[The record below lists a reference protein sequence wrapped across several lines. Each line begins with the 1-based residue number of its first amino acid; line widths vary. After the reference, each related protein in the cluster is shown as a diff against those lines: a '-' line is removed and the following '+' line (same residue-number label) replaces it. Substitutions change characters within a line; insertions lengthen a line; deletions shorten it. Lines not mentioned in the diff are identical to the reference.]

1 MEATHWVRLC
11 LARRP
16 PPDGTCPCGDMRE
29 PSAGPRVGYTSLW
42 GSLLSL
48 AVCQHKAVGLDN
60 SQSSSSHWG
69 GAPEMGARVRM
80 SHSRYGCAGL
90 SSSHRSD
97 LSYAKGSD
105 SLQGL
110 SVRCG
115 AERSIS
121 SPVLWLAGPSDPRR
135 PMGFARLC
143 PNCSATSASRAQVGT
158 GLASDSATAASV
170 VMSHHT
176 ALHVRLEEEAHLV
189 VLTG

>member
-1 MEATHWVRLC
+1 MPSKAPTPRWDLSMWGHAGAQCRSTCRLH
-11 LARRP
+11 LPLGLPAESSRL
-16 PPDGTCPCGDMRE
+16 
-29 PSAGPRVGYTSLW
+29 SA
-42 GSLLSL
+42 
-48 AVCQHKAVGLDN
+48 Q
-60 SQSSSSHWG
+60 G
-69 GAPEMGARVRM
+69 GWTRQQPKFFFPLGGGPEMGARVRM
-80 SHSRYGCAGL
+80 SQSRYGCAGL